1 MGRKR
6 KQEGEKKVNITLR
19 LKKSVVDRLRKIRGY
34 NNIVEMLIE
43 EFLERLDR

>member
-6 KQEGEKKVNITLR
+6 KPEGERKINITLR

-34 NNIVEMLIE
+34 NNIVERLIE
-43 EFLERLDR
+43 EFLDRLDL